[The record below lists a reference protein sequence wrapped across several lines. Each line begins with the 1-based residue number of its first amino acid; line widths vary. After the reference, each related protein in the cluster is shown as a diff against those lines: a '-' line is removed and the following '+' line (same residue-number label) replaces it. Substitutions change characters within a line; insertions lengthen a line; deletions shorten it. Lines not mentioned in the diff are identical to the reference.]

1 MNSPLWPA
9 VLDLPENRDAQP
21 AWLDRMLLSPDL
33 ADSVRA
39 LQQIH
44 QRSPQDADTL
54 PFVEQVLGSELD
66 RFLTTGFAALS
77 TETVAVL
84 LQNPELLL
92 ELQELALLCDN
103 HHWNSVLQP
112 DAVKTRLQE
121 SVSVLP
127 GTPGLAA
134 QTAAGAVASPRP
146 LRRLLSLTAT
156 LAAVALG
163 AVLLWQAGPRG
174 WQDPQGIS
182 GTGLGTPA
190 LFKQDTAD
198 ADRYLQRMATAV
210 EQLLQKSDLTQQSQ
224 LVVVLQN
231 TIKDCEIAI
240 SQPHPVL
247 AQRTLSN
254 GETAETMFRRKCQNW
269 QNDLSRILTDLQQ
282 GKIDVPTAGSTTT
295 QVLQKLINRLRHPDG
310 AEELV

>member
-33 ADSVRA
+33 ADSVQA

-54 PFVEQVLGSELD
+54 PSVEQVLGSELD
-66 RFLTTGFAALS
+66 RFLTAGFAALS

-103 HHWNSVLQP
+103 HHWNSVLQH
-112 DAVKTRLQE
+112 DAAKTGVQE
-121 SVSVLP
+121 STLVLP
-127 GTPGLAA
+127 GMPGLEA
-134 QTAAGAVASPRP
+134 QTPSRPAAGARP
-146 LRRLLSLTAT
+146 LWRLVPLTAT

-163 AVLLWQAGPRG
+163 AVLLWQAGPRD

-210 EQLLQKSDLTQQSQ
+210 EQLLQNSDLTQQSQ
-224 LVVVLQN
+224 LMAVLQN

-240 SQPHPVL
+240 AQPHPVL

-269 QNDLSRILTDLQQ
+269 QKDLSQTLTDLQQ
-282 GKIDVPTAGSTTT
+282 GRIDVPTAGSTTT
-295 QVLQKLINRLRHPDG
+295 QILQKLINRLRNPDG
-310 AEELV
+310 AAGLV